1 MIPVYKCKK
10 CRWIG
15 KNTILVDGDTECCP
29 RCYDVN
35 FIELVSLEKKN
46 TFTSDD
52 LKVLWQ
58 LFQEDVPV
66 KNNIIE
72 DYFIG
77 FSAGTECRK
86 IWEWFDSIYPGGI
99 TALISEQRGELLWT
113 TKMQKNL

>member
-86 IWEWFDSIYPGGI
+86 IFCRLSV
-99 TALISEQRGELLWT
+99 
-113 TKMQKNL
+113 

>member
-15 KNTILVDGDTECCP
+15 KDTIFVDGDTECCP

-35 FIELVSLEKKN
+35 FMELVSLEKKS

-66 KNNIIE
+66 KNNRIE

-77 FSAGTECRK
+77 FPVGTECQE
-86 IWEWFDSIYPGGI
+86 IWGWFDSIYPGGI
-99 TALISEQRGELLWT
+99 TALMSE
-113 TKMQKNL
+113 

>member
-15 KNTILVDGDTECCP
+15 KDTIFVDGDTERCP
-29 RCYDVN
+29 RCHDVN
-35 FIELVSLEKKN
+35 FMELVSLEKKS

-66 KNNIIE
+66 KNNRIE

-77 FSAGTECRK
+77 FPVGTECQE
-86 IWEWFDSIYPGGI
+86 IWRWFDSIYPGGI
-99 TALISEQRGELLWT
+99 TALMSE
-113 TKMQKNL
+113 

>member
-15 KNTILVDGDTECCP
+15 KDTIFVDGDTECCP
-29 RCYDVN
+29 RCHDVN
-35 FIELVSLEKKN
+35 FMELVSLEKKS

-66 KNNIIE
+66 K
-72 DYFIG
+72 
-77 FSAGTECRK
+77 
-86 IWEWFDSIYPGGI
+86 I
-99 TALISEQRGELLWT
+99 TGLRTILSDFLSEQSARKFGDGLIRFIQEA
-113 TKMQKNL
+113 

>member
-15 KNTILVDGDTECCP
+15 KDTIFVDGDTECCP
-29 RCYDVN
+29 RCHDVN
-35 FIELVSLEKKN
+35 FMELVSLEKKS

-66 KNNIIE
+66 KE
-72 DYFIG
+72 EMFMHFTGWQFKEYL
-77 FSAGTECRK
+77 EKCVKVMR
-86 IWEWFDSIYPGGI
+86 YY
-99 TALISEQRGELLWT
+99 
-113 TKMQKNL
+113 QKDI

>member
-15 KNTILVDGDTECCP
+15 KDTIFVDGDTECCP
-29 RCYDVN
+29 RCHDVN
-35 FIELVSLEKKN
+35 
-46 TFTSDD
+46 FTSDD

-66 KNNIIE
+66 KNNRIE

-99 TALISEQRGELLWT
+99 TALMNE
-113 TKMQKNL
+113 